1 MYPPREDHRE
11 QRAHEHAAHETP
23 LGDDDFFERHQ
34 FDAVCRHLPEVL
46 ADLARFLYL
55 TGWRK
60 SECLTLQWSQVDQ
73 TDQVLRLEPLMTK
86 NDEGRS
92 FPYGELPE
100 LAAPIAR
107 RWAGTRALDR
117 ITPYVFHR
125 YGGKPI
131 KAFYGA
137 SRVACVAAGC
147 PGRIPHDCRRTAV
160 RALVRAAVSET
171 VAMQL
176 SGHKTRSVFDRY
188 DITRDADKRAA
199 VSQLAARTAKDQ
211 PSVPALARDATR
223 DRREK
228 PGFGEKRRK
237 GGK

>member
-1 MYPPREDHRE
+1 MSMRRM
-11 QRAHEHAAHETP
+11 
-23 LGDDDFFERHQ
+23 
-34 FDAVCRHLPEVL
+34 
-46 ADLARFLYL
+46 
-55 TGWRK
+55 K
-60 SECLTLQWSQVDQ
+60 
-73 TDQVLRLEPLMTK
+73 
-86 NDEGRS
+86 
-92 FPYGELPE
+92 
-100 LAAPIAR
+100 R
-107 RWAGTRALDR
+107 RWAMMVFSSATSSTRSVATSPRCWPISRVSYISRAGARGSASPCSGRKSIRRIRSAARAAHDEKRRRAIVPLRGTAGTRRADRSALGR
-117 ITPYVFHR
+117 HQGARPPYGSG

-137 SRVACVAAGC
+137 WRVACVAAGC

-160 RALVRAAVSET
+160 RALVRAGVSET

-237 GGK
+237 AVND